1 MEPPL
6 TGEDGF
12 EIRSYFKSELANL
25 YLPAVPVRS
34 ALRTLNGWMHR
45 HPTLLADLQRT
56 GYQKN
61 SKILTPVQ
69 VGMVVVALGKP

>member
-34 ALRTLNGWMHR
+34 ALRTLNG
-45 HPTLLADLQRT
+45 
-56 GYQKN
+56 
-61 SKILTPVQ
+61 
-69 VGMVVVALGKP
+69 